1 MEVPVCRV
9 FWALCQFSV
18 SLTQPISE
26 IQEEFWFK
34 EVKAYN

>member
-1 MEVPVCRV
+1 MEVPMRGV

-26 IQEEFWFK
+26 IQEELWFK